1 MPGKSGIYVQLAVD
15 ENAEMEDDNDGQD
28 DASAPELYL
37 IPEAA
42 DTGWPPQVGCMTC
55 VAQSSWAVLQ
65 CLLKPLRVQC
75 RTSSKLCVRQP
86 P

>member
-42 DTGWPPQVGCMTC
+42 DTGWPPQVGCLT
-55 VAQSSWAVLQ
+55 
-65 CLLKPLRVQC
+65 
-75 RTSSKLCVRQP
+75 
-86 P
+86 